1 MLLAG
6 ACGALL
12 AGLTL
17 ATSHGAAWLALVL
30 PAFLLLAAWLRRPDG
45 RAVRAMITRRIGAGL
60 SALAMLSTA
69 GSSVQYLMPFL
80 MIRFMRVSAVHAGL
94 TVLAYPLAMGLAAP
108 VGGLLADRW
117 SARRTAIA
125 GAVLVAA
132 ADFLL
137 AQAGTGARPAELSWR
152 LALAGLGM
160 GLFSGPNQASIMNL
174 APRDALATAG
184 AAIALTRSLG
194 FAFGPALCTLIWSAS
209 GYSAIGL
216 RTALLLPVITAAIA
230 AITLGAGQ
238 FLPRPRHQYQPH
250 PISARDL
257 ARDAPGAD

>member
-1 MLLAG
+1 
-6 ACGALL
+6 
-12 AGLTL
+12 
-17 ATSHGAAWLALVL
+17 
-30 PAFLLLAAWLRRPDG
+30 
-45 RAVRAMITRRIGAGL
+45 
-60 SALAMLSTA
+60 
-69 GSSVQYLMPFL
+69 
-80 MIRFMRVSAVHAGL
+80 
-94 TVLAYPLAMGLAAP
+94 
-108 VGGLLADRW
+108 
-117 SARRTAIA
+117 
-125 GAVLVAA
+125 
-132 ADFLL
+132 
-137 AQAGTGARPAELSWR
+137 
-152 LALAGLGM
+152 
-160 GLFSGPNQASIMNL
+160 MNL